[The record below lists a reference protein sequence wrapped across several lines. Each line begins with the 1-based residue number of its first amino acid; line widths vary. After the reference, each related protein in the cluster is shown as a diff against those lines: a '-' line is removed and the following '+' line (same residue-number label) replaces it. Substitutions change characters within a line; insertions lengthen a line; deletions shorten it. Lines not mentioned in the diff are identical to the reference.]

1 MGTGQLFLMP
11 NNNKIIRHN
20 ELSIHIFVNGFS
32 FCTKSK
38 VDFLPTNSENSDFK
52 PVFDKF
58 INYYPKKN
66 FKSISIIHFSHPSTF
81 VPQTLYDD
89 SQKKRYLSH
98 YKTTS
103 QNDVFIHDI
112 LKESEKVNVY
122 SYPKEIESILETNK
136 NNYQEIHYNSLLFNL
151 VHELNIRSENKTQ
164 LYVHLQKEKVDV
176 FLMKNERLLFNNSFL
191 IKNEDDFLYYVFF
204 VIEEFELET
213 NSFEFIFLG
222 KVLLFD
228 SYYKAVKIYHENIYF
243 HEEEIISSQAIQNHN
258 APFLSQYFS

>member
-11 NNNKIIRHN
+11 NNNKIIQHN

-38 VDFLPTNSENSDFK
+38 VDFLPTNNQNSDFK
-52 PVFDKF
+52 PAFDKF

-66 FKSISIIHFSHPSTF
+66 FKAISIIHFSHPSTF

-98 YKTTS
+98 YKTSS

-122 SYPKEIESILETNK
+122 SYPKEIESILEDAP
-136 NNYQEIHYNSLLFNL
+136 LG
-151 VHELNIRSENKTQ
+151 
-164 LYVHLQKEKVDV
+164 
-176 FLMKNERLLFNNSFL
+176 
-191 IKNEDDFLYYVFF
+191 
-204 VIEEFELET
+204 FEA
-213 NSFEFIFLG
+213 
-222 KVLLFD
+222 
-228 SYYKAVKIYHENIYF
+228 AV
-243 HEEEIISSQAIQNHN
+243 
-258 APFLSQYFS
+258 